1 MILEVV
7 WIYNEEIEEVLLDA
21 EFQIDAL
28 EKLIFVNREYIEVV

>member
-1 MILEVV
+1 MILV

-28 EKLIFVNREYIEVV
+28 ENLIFVNREYIEVV